1 MDSSHKMIFCMI
13 TGADELMNVE
23 HRTSCMKIEEQ
34 DDLRF
39 LADP

>member
-23 HRTSCMKIEEQ
+23 HRTSFMKIEEQ

-39 LADP
+39 LADL